1 MNTTIRGR
9 KGEDLAAE
17 SYQKQGFTIL
27 KRNYRFGRAEVDIIA
42 KKDGTLAIV
51 EVKWRSNT
59 YFGDPQSFVSKKQ
72 QRSLTTAANH
82 YVNSNG
88 LDFHVSQV
96 RYCKYC
102 GKTTQ
107 NRHSNHRKCLLS
119 FSLNVLFIT
128 NCLIIYYF
136 RDGFT

>member
-27 KRNYRFGRAEVDIIA
+27 KRNYRFGRTEVDIIA

-72 QRSLTTAANH
+72 QRSLITAANH

-88 LDFHVSQV
+88 LDFHVRFDIVSIV
-96 RYCKYC
+96 
-102 GKTTQ
+102 GKQ
-107 NRHSNHRKCLLS
+107 PK
-119 FSLNVLFIT
+119 IDIQ
-128 NCLIIYYF
+128 IIENAFYPF
-136 RDGFT
+136 L

>member
-42 KKDGTLAIV
+42 QKGDTLAIV

-59 YFGDPQSFVSKKQ
+59 KFGASQSFVSKKQ
-72 QRSLTTAANH
+72 QRSLLKPAIIISTP
-82 YVNSNG
+82 
-88 LDFHVSQV
+88 
-96 RYCKYC
+96 
-102 GKTTQ
+102 
-107 NRHSNHRKCLLS
+107 
-119 FSLNVLFIT
+119 IT
-128 NCLIIYYF
+128 W
-136 RDGFT
+136 T